1 MNKEPED
8 IKNLNAKINEFKQR
22 HLNSEDLPHIKSSS
36 ASETVTGFQIS
47 TELIAGLLVG
57 AGIGYLID
65 SIFNTLPWGMIIFLI
80 FGELA
85 GILNIY
91 KTFNAQDKKSGVN

>member
-8 IKNLNAKINEFKQR
+8 IKNLNTKINEFKQQ
-22 HLNSEDLPHIKSSS
+22 HLNSETLHVKSSS
-36 ASETVTGFQIS
+36 ASQTVTGFQIS
-47 TELIAGLLVG
+47 AELIAGVLVG

-65 SIFNTLPWGMIIFLI
+65 SIFNTRPWGLTIFLI
-80 FGELA
+80 FGGLA

-91 KTFNAQDKKSGVN
+91 KTFNAQDKKTGVE